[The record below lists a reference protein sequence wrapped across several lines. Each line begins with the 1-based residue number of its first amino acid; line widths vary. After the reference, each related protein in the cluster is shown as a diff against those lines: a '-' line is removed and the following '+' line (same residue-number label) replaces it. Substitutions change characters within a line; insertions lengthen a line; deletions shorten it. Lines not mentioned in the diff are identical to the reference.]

1 MFPRKSIAA
10 ALAIAPLMFAAQAT
24 TAHAGGGYGWGAFAA
39 GTLAGIA
46 VGAAI
51 AGPPVYAYPAPV
63 IVPGP
68 PVVAYPYPPAPWVR
82 YGPPVVYGPPPA
94 AVYGPPGRIVY
105 VPQPVFAAPPPRVI
119 YGPPPPVV
127 YGGYRGW

>member
-1 MFPRKSIAA
+1 MFPRKSIA
-10 ALAIAPLMFAAQAT
+10 ALAIAPLMFVAQAT
-24 TAHAGGGYGWGAFAA
+24 TAHAGGGYGYGWGGFAA

-82 YGPPVVYGPPPA
+82 YGPPVVYGPPPV
-94 AVYGPPGRIVY
+94 VY
-105 VPQPVFAAPPPRVI
+105 APPRVI

-127 YGGYRGW
+127 YGGYPRW